1 MRYLYNRN
9 INILIKFLQ
18 IIMNR
23 VKELLT
29 LLMFDK
35 IVEKIMQKNYNRS
48 Q

>member
-1 MRYLYNRN
+1 
-9 INILIKFLQ
+9 
-18 IIMNR
+18 MNR

>member
-1 MRYLYNRN
+1 
-9 INILIKFLQ
+9 
-18 IIMNR
+18 MNR
-23 VKELLT
+23 VKGLLT